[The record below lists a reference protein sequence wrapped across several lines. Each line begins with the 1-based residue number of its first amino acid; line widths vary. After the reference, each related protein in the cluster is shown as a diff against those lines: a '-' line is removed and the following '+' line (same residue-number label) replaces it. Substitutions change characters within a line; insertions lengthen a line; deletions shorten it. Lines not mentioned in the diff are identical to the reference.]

1 METRIS
7 LRIDFEDKILAKA
20 VEEALKPDNSDLPND
35 MEISMTRRGRS
46 ITIQVKVLDNLP
58 SLAGTIQEIIQ
69 HCEVSLRSITQTL

>member
-7 LRIDFEDKILAKA
+7 LKIDLEDATLARA
-20 VEEALKPDNSDLPND
+20 VEEAIKPDNSNLPNS
-35 MEISMTRRGRS
+35 MEIGLTRKGRS

-69 HCEVSLRSITQTL
+69 HCEVSLRSISQTL